1 MRTSL
6 RRLCSPVEWAAP
18 PHYSLKRE
26 STATWGGS
34 WEVRRVGDAGADPKS
49 RNMQD
54 QATPMKLRMSHT
66 MDTETEP
73 QAGPPSGQL

>member
-18 PHYSLKRE
+18 PLLPAERVYSHLG
-26 STATWGGS
+26 GGS

>member
-18 PHYSLKRE
+18 HYSLQRE